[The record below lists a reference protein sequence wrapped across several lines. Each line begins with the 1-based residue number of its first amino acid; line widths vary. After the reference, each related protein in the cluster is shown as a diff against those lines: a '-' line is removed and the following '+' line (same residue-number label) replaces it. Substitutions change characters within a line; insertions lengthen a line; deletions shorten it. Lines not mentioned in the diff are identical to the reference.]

1 MVDSGQRAH
10 HQLQPHRSGAVPRA
24 VYPPRPGG
32 VGDFETRHRFFSD
45 NRKLLAEVEAL
56 EHKSRRRDILVDDED
71 LFRFYD
77 ARLPEDV
84 ISAATS
90 TSGGRRRKSRIPSC
104 STSRKRC

>member
-1 MVDSGQRAH
+1 MSAPSTSAASIRRCAASC
-10 HQLQPHRSGAVPRA
+10 LSAAPWWR
-24 VYPPRPGG
+24 
-32 VGDFETRHRFFSD
+32 GDFETRHRFFSD

-84 ISAATS
+84 ISARHFDKWWKEAQ
-90 TSGGRRRKSRIPSC
+90 KQDPSC